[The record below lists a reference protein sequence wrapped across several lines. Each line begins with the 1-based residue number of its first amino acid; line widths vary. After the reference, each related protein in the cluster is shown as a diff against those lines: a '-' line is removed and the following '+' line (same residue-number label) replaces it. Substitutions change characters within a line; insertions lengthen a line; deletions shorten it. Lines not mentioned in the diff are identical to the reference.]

1 MIQKCSFIK
10 STKSKSINIG
20 KLLFTSELLYTPLPV
35 CLQFYSYEMIL
46 KTLKL
51 LNSDENG
58 GKAIFRVFRVLTWTN
73 SEIQG
78 FQGHLL
84 SFQGFQGHVDTLLKP
99 IIFLSMADLF

>member
-1 MIQKCSFIK
+1 MVTHKHISRLKEQWYLQFI
-10 STKSKSINIG
+10 
-20 KLLFTSELLYTPLPV
+20 
-35 CLQFYSYEMIL
+35 QFYSYEMIL

-58 GKAIFRVFRVLTWTN
+58 GKAIFRVLTWTN

-84 SFQGFQGHVDTLLKP
+84 SFQGFQGPVDTLV
-99 IIFLSMADLF
+99 